1 MLLIYDEYA
10 KCNPCSPIYEE
21 IENDILCD
29 FPKQQEE
36 RVFFVTKLPPGIII
50 ASSVSKY
57 RSALA

>member
-36 RVFFVTKLPPGIII
+36 RVFFVWLTGF
-50 ASSVSKY
+50 
-57 RSALA
+57 